1 MFGLRCS
8 LFSRVLVIRINEAD
22 NVKIKKVECL
32 RVIKKEL
39 TFPQS
44 QAGLN
49 QRGRIIREDIATL
62 RSKVLSV
69 LDLCGLKDGD
79 VPPFHLETTPVRY
92 FDPHQALISDFAMSS
107 LQTGASKPAVASGGN
122 TSPSSHVTP
131 QRPPRGRGASRATG
145 RGRHPDRRPRD
156 TASYADMLI
165 EQLLAAHANSPLT
178 DSDTSPPSAEDA
190 SAASAQ
196 AAIDVGRDHDVREN
210 NNNIEEKVVPMQLHF
225 TPPPPS
231 QMQNIGTPAFVED
244 TPVSPGPSFTCN
256 ESTSGRA
263 LASAVPAN
271 TVSGSTPE
279 LPTSDSSDSLDI
291 PFASLF
297 DQMENQNPFPENM
310 LHNASEFDISMNPGS
325 PDLPHAAYYSFPV
338 QYSHSYARE
347 LQKIES
353 VPQQNIPPQDSIPQH
368 LSPARPAPPE
378 PCTPSLK
385 TAAKTGDSQGA
396 PLFTFSEPLVVSLPP
411 LAHRRKFDK
420 SDHNINKN
428 YKPHLRNK
436 TANFDAEDLSN
447 SSPTRPPIP
456 PRRPMTDSKVGTFF
470 VRSGEAEVG
479 SLWVSSV
486 PRSTSDEAVQSSKQS
501 ATMAVEDP
509 TRVEQDSHN
518 NTTSWSFHDL
528 SEMSCRKQESPLTA
542 NTDRDYWLEKTRN
555 SRDRYVTV
563 RPDQAIPNI
572 LGQAANSAS
581 KRRKVNDKIS
591 QPIIINNNID
601 DPAPS
606 KSVRQRLFI
615 TPCSS
620 PVQPSENLTSS
631 SQRVRRKKRQ
641 SPAMRRLSQ
650 QKENNALSP
659 AQDSRSPRRPL
670 TDVYN
675 IRLNESDLLTTSSN
689 SLTHSSEVYPKSSST
704 SPEVPL
710 ISREEE
716 LLDRDAYYCDFTLD
730 RQNKIDA
737 LSAKKLQPFQT
748 APSTAEKRYILRDP
762 ATKEILVR
770 RVEGAESTPT
780 SFAFPVPPST
790 IKKPYKSVAASPT
803 ISRHSNNSTFDSN
816 ISTPQPQDRR
826 SRSVKTTSSNSGIQ
840 GSRSS
845 HSSARKSPVSSQPSS
860 RSSSRHR
867 SPSRARSTS
876 SRSSRSS
883 ARKTCT
889 SHPIASSTLIVEPES
904 SSPEPE
910 AESESIY
917 TWSLDEDASSCN
929 LERSYIRSTSSKKK
943 QKFKNNHIT
952 PRPPTSVG
960 RDSPKNGFDITSMVY
975 RFDASLNHHKDG
987 LLGRQTN
994 GCNMDL
1000 TREASQIRRSVSRE
1014 ISVKNIIAAAPSFIQ
1029 SMDYSK
1035 ITNSQDSEALS
1046 TVSSCQA
1053 TTSSM
1058 FFNRAKASIQ
1068 CSSNEPSQISNFRHL
1083 SYESA
1088 ANIRQISSSAPVLQ
1102 SRGEDDSSL
1111 VPSDTDT
1118 TPETSDLEDRLAIP
1132 GKSSSSGSSTYTAA
1146 RCRPRVWKRSPAKAL
1161 PEVHFESIQEAT
1173 AAPPLPG
1180 FPENQPEGES
1190 VDQAAAQQNQ
1200 DLLDSILTDSPKSV
1214 DSSGIFAPYNSYNSP
1229 VESVGS
1235 HNGYSS
1241 TVSSSV
1247 TSSDTNYNYN
1257 IRRSRAAGCTAP
1269 PPTPPHTRNN
1279 DREDKGGTATAHLAV
1294 NTTNSTIVGEMPAP
1308 VSTSEQDGEFKKPF
1322 TPAPHVNHA
1331 MLRPRTRNQ
1340 GVTAE
1345 AGTASASSSTSA
1357 TPRRPMSV
1365 RSDPLANQSVFAVPP
1380 GVHTGPPK
1388 IKDKKSL
1395 VKKFKKFSSHF
1406 YKKEKIQTLANL

>member
-1 MFGLRCS
+1 MPR
-8 LFSRVLVIRINEAD
+8 
-22 NVKIKKVECL
+22 
-32 RVIKKEL
+32 
-39 TFPQS
+39 
-44 QAGLN
+44 
-49 QRGRIIREDIATL
+49 
-62 RSKVLSV
+62 
-69 LDLCGLKDGD
+69 
-79 VPPFHLETTPVRY
+79 FHLEPTPVRY
-92 FDPHQALISDFAMSS
+92 SDPHQALISAAMSS
-107 LQTGASKPAVASGGN
+107 FQSGAPKPSVAAATVGSAASN
-122 TSPSSHVTP
+122 TPSSHLTP
-131 QRPPRGRGASRATG
+131 QRPPRGRGAARMAG

-178 DSDTSPPSAEDA
+178 DSDTSPPSVEDA
-190 SAASAQ
+190 SAAKAQ
-196 AAIDVGRDHDVREN
+196 AVVDLGQDPEAKEN
-210 NNNIEEKVVPMQLHF
+210 NNNNNNNKEEEKVVPLQLHF
-225 TPPPPS
+225 TSPPSS
-231 QMQNIGTPAFVED
+231 QMQNIPAFVED
-244 TPVSPGPSFTCN
+244 TPLSHGPSLTCS
-256 ESTSGRA
+256 ESVSGKALTSV
-263 LASAVPAN
+263 VPVN
-271 TVSGSTPE
+271 TTSGSTPE

-297 DQMENQNPFPENM
+297 DRMENQNLVSDNVM
-310 LHNASEFDISMNPGS
+310 HNASEFNISVNPAS
-325 PDLPHAAYYSFPV
+325 PDLPRAAYYSFPV

-347 LQKIES
+347 LEKIETA
-353 VPQQNIPPQDSIPQH
+353 PQQNILPQNNDPQH
-368 LSPARPAPPE
+368 LSPARPTPPE

-385 TAAKTGDSQGA
+385 TTAKTGDSQET

-420 SDHNINKN
+420 SDLNINKN

-436 TANFDAEDLSN
+436 TANFDVEDSN
-447 SSPTRPPIP
+447 KTSPSRPPIP

-486 PRSTSDEAVQSSKQS
+486 ARSASDEAVQRSEQLDD
-501 ATMAVEDP
+501 MALEAS
-509 TRVEQDSHN
+509 TKIGHN
-518 NTTSWSFHDL
+518 SPNNNTSWSFHDL
-528 SEMSCRKQESPLTA
+528 AGMSSMVDDPPLTV
-542 NTDRDYWLEKTRN
+542 NTDRANWLEKTRS
-555 SRDRYVTV
+555 SRDCYVTV
-563 RPDQAIPNI
+563 RPKQTAPNV
-572 LGQAANSAS
+572 LEHVANSAS
-581 KRRKVNDKIS
+581 KRRKVKDNITHS
-591 QPIIINNNID
+591 FQINSSIED
-601 DPAPS
+601 GSAPS
-606 KSVRQRLFI
+606 KSARQRLFI
-615 TPCSS
+615 TPSSS
-620 PVQPSENLTSS
+620 PAQPLENLTGS

-659 AQDSRSPRRPL
+659 AQDTRSPRRPL

-689 SLTHSSEVYPKSSST
+689 SLTHSSEVYAKSSST
-704 SPEVPL
+704 SPDIPL

-737 LSAKKLQPFQT
+737 LSAKKLQPFHPV
-748 APSTAEKRYILRDP
+748 PSTAEKRYILRDP

-770 RVEGAESTPT
+770 SVEGAESSPT

-790 IKKPYKSVAASPT
+790 VKPFKAITASPAT
-803 ISRHSNNSTFDSN
+803 SRHPNNQTFGSNV
-816 ISTPQPQDRR
+816 TPQVQSRR
-826 SRSVKTTSSNSGIQ
+826 SRSVKTTSSNLDNH

-845 HSSARKSPVSSQPSS
+845 HSSSHKSSALSHPSS

-867 SPSRARSTS
+867 SPSQPRSSS

-883 ARKTCT
+883 ARRTCT
-889 SHPIASSTLIVEPES
+889 THPMASSTLIMEPES
-904 SSPEPE
+904 SSPE

-917 TWSLDEDASSCN
+917 TWSIDEDASSCN
-929 LERSYIRSTSSKKK
+929 LEKSYIRSTSSKKK
-943 QKFKNNHIT
+943 KKFKNDHVT

-960 RDSPKNGFDITSMVY
+960 RDSPKNGFDITAMVY
-975 RFDASLNHHKDG
+975 RFDATLKRNKD
-987 LLGRQTN
+987 LLSGRHTER
-994 GCNMDL
+994 CNMDL
-1000 TREASQIRRSVSRE
+1000 TTEACQIRRTVSRE
-1014 ISVKNIIAAAPSFIQ
+1014 ISVKNILAAAPSFIH

-1046 TVSSCQA
+1046 NVSSCQA

-1058 FFNRAKASIQ
+1058 FFNHAKASIQ
-1068 CSSNEPSQISNFRHL
+1068 CSSNEPSQISNFRQL
-1083 SYESA
+1083 SYDSA
-1088 ANIRQISSSAPVLQ
+1088 ANIRQISASAPILQ
-1102 SRGEDDSSL
+1102 SRDLNNDQEDASHSL

-1118 TPETSDLEDRLAIP
+1118 TPETSDLEERLAIP

-1146 RCRPRVWKRSPAKAL
+1146 RCRPREWKRSPAKAL
-1161 PEVHFESIQEAT
+1161 PEIHIESSQGKAT
-1173 AAPPLPG
+1173 APPPPAEAVSGSL
-1180 FPENQPEGES
+1180 ESHPEGEP
-1190 VDQAAAQQNQ
+1190 VDQAAAQRNQ

-1257 IRRSRAAGCTAP
+1257 IHKSKAAGCTAP

-1279 DREDKGGTATAHLAV
+1279 DREEMGGTSAVQSAV
-1294 NTTNSTIVGEMPAP
+1294 NTTSSTFIGEMPPLA
-1308 VSTSEQDGEFKKPF
+1308 TRSEHDVEFKKPF
-1322 TPAPHVNHA
+1322 APAPHVNHA
-1331 MLRPRTRNQ
+1331 QLRPRTRNQ

-1345 AGTASASSSTSA
+1345 AGSASASSSTSA

-1380 GVHTGPPK
+1380 GVLTGPPK

-1395 VKKFKKFSSHF
+1395 VRKFKKFSSHF
-1406 YKKEKIQTLANL
+1406 YKKEKIKTLANL